1 LQAEDLT
8 LPIPCICGGKSELLV
23 RIHHLQGA
31 LGLSDGSLHGFDQ
44 VIHFPSRESCL
55 EKGKIDLLLLCKV
68 QRDDG
73 RETIEDTPERL
84 ASPHCFSRGV

>member
-1 LQAEDLT
+1 
-8 LPIPCICGGKSELLV
+8 
-23 RIHHLQGA
+23 
-31 LGLSDGSLHGFDQ
+31 